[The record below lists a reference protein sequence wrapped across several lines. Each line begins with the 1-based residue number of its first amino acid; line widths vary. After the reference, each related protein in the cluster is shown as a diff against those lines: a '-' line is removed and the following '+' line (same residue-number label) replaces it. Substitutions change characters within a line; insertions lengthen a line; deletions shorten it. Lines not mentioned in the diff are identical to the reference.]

1 MVLLAVAATVPGRH
15 AVGLTEPSEQ
25 ALPGGQS
32 TQSTCDARPVWLPK
46 VPASHSLG
54 LDAPARQ

>member
-1 MVLLAVAATVPGRH
+1 MVLLAVAAIVPGRH

-32 TQSTCDARPVWLPK
+32 KQPSCDARPVRFPK
-46 VPASHSLG
+46 VPDAHILG
-54 LDAPARQ
+54 LTEPAGQ

>member
-32 TQSTCDARPVWLPK
+32 KQSSCDARPV
-46 VPASHSLG
+46 
-54 LDAPARQ
+54 

>member
-1 MVLLAVAATVPGRH
+1 MVLLAVAAIVPGRH
-15 AVGLTEPSEQ
+15 AAGVTEPSEQ

-32 TQSTCDARPVWLPK
+32 KQSSCDAWLVRFPK
-46 VPASHSLG
+46 VPGWHSLG